1 MATTLTKNKIVTIV
15 VQATTKGRANKTHAS
30 MPQIQQQ
37 KSLDKNGTTTN
48 ELQVT
53 PSTSPPLLVNS
64 PTLSI
69 YTYVQDNSYH
79 NKINLNIIFE
89 NSF

>member
-15 VQATTKGRANKTHAS
+15 VQTTTKGRANKTHAS

-37 KSLDKNGTTTN
+37 KSPNKNGTTTN

-64 PTLSI
+64 PPLSI